1 MGYRITT
8 YGALKANLSAAGT
21 TVGLCRAAISRLP
34 LSDEE
39 RAETIERLRKQMG
52 DLDAMILELNR
63 PGESWASRLSG
74 RAAEKRPRHAAT
86 RSCRQRTVTA

>member
-63 PGESWASRLSG
+63 PEGKQGIPFVRTRRRKTPAPRRADVLSG
-74 RAAEKRPRHAAT
+74 G
-86 RSCRQRTVTA
+86 